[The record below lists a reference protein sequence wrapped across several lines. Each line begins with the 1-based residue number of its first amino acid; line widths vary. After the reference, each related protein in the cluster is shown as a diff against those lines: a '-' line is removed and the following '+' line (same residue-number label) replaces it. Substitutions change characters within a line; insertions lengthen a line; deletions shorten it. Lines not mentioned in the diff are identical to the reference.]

1 MQLDQYDLNQNGFLD
16 GFECADEACKALM
29 RKLSQDTARTFSIMA
44 GVVFAASVSI
54 PILLVGLLTE
64 RLRNKNFKSDSASS
78 Q

>member
-29 RKLSQDTARTFSIMA
+29 RKLSHDTARNFSVIT
-44 GVVFAASVSI
+44 GVVFAAGVSI

-64 RLRNKNFKSDSASS
+64 RLRSKNIKSD
-78 Q
+78 